1 MKQKQVLDGVY
12 ETGKMHVQ
20 VDKATVRKT
29 FKQARKAAA
38 RFSCE
43 RRALER
49 LLGVEGFP
57 QLLSFDEQSATVEM
71 TRLPGGTP
79 MSLGEDELVQLRGLV
94 DQLLARGVA
103 RHALPMRDL
112 LVSSSGRVGMV
123 DFERVSLRSLEASP
137 VWQIAKIVTR
147 YHLYRLI
154 GEFHP
159 QSLSRAEKILL
170 TTVNGLGRVGRPLRA
185 LKNRALK
192 SRTRPRLL

>member
-1 MKQKQVLDGVY
+1 MKHKQVRDGVY
-12 ETGKMHVQ
+12 ETGKMHVRI
-20 VDKATVRKT
+20 DEATVRKT
-29 FKQARKAAA
+29 FKQSRKAEA

-49 LLGVEGFP
+49 LLGSEGFP
-57 QLLSFDEQSATVEM
+57 QLLSFDEQSLTVEM

-79 MSLGEDELVQLRGLV
+79 TSLGEDELVQLRGLV

-103 RHALPMRDL
+103 RHAMPLRDL
-112 LVSSSGRVGMV
+112 LVSSSGRLGMT

-147 YHLYRLI
+147 YHVYRLI

-159 QSLSRAEKILL
+159 QGLSRAEKILL
-170 TTVNGLGRVGRPLRA
+170 TTINGIRSVGQPLRA
-185 LKNRALK
+185 LKNRAR
-192 SRTRPRLL
+192 SRLR